1 MTAVTVS
8 GRNKVFQF
16 YQSGVINSD
25 ECGIEIDHNVAAVG
39 YGKTDDGQEYYNV
52 RNSWG
57 ASWGENGYVKIAS
70 VSVGKGI
77 CGIQQVSLSPV
88 IKA

>member
-1 MTAVTVS
+1 MTVEADT
-8 GRNKVFQF
+8 KVFQL
-16 YQSGVINSD
+16 YQSGVLNSN
-25 ECGIEIDHNVAAVG
+25 ECGTQLDHAIAAVG

-57 ASWGENGYVKIAS
+57 ASWGDNGYIKIAATTL
-70 VSVGKGI
+70 GKGI
-77 CGIQQVSLSPV
+77 CGIQQLSLYPV